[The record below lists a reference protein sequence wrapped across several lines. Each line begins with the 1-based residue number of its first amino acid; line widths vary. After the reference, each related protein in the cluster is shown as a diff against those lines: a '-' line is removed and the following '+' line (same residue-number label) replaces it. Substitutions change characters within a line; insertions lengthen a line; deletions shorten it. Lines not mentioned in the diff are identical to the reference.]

1 MRITVLSQSF
11 LNLKNVLIKSY
22 RIFLPLQSLTD
33 EIHKKGTTHSVLIHH
48 MNEGGIGIVGAGPG
62 ARALL
67 RRHQKWGGRGA
78 ILVGEGGWCL
88 TAQASSDLQGLQTYG
103 FRKVGLKKGRLTVH
117 SPAMPFPACP
127 HLGVLLCSLRNP

>member
-22 RIFLPLQSLTD
+22 RIFLPLQSLVD
-33 EIHKKGTTHSVLIHH
+33 EIHKRGTTHSVLIHH
-48 MNEGGIGIVGAGPG
+48 MNEGGSCGARPG

-67 RRHQKWGGRGA
+67 RRHQKGGGREA

-88 TAQASSDLQGLQTYG
+88 TAQAIHDQPYWFG
-103 FRKVGLKKGRLTVH
+103 
-117 SPAMPFPACP
+117 
-127 HLGVLLCSLRNP
+127 